1 MAAQTNKHQIASTEK
16 TSATR
21 NVIRFTFA
29 IVLMVALLPLYIL
42 NILFSMLV
50 LKAPIKSENWI
61 DIGGE
66 VVELYSWQVG
76 PFKSSANI
84 INVAMGQVH
93 FVGTP
98 IIRGTTS
105 IPNVKRFKSPC
116 EKAGLYD
123 CLQLHRATG
132 LVASDKLTLLEAQ
145 AKQNCLQDAMMVL
158 KLVVCKALYKK
169 GGSTQGNSQ
178 MFGIPFANT
187 KMHDAINWVCQSEQT
202 QTSCRVG
209 YFLNVNSINLAASN
223 KALHSTLCASDNNF
237 VDGSGMRIAA
247 QHSGIDLADNVNG
260 TDMLPLLCQ
269 QAVQTEQSLFLLG
282 AKEGVAE
289 KAGEALQEKYAGL
302 DIRGTQHG
310 YFNSDDDIIEQINQ
324 SGATILLVALG
335 SPRQELWLAK
345 NKHRLN
351 CQCALAV
358 GGLFDFFSGAIPRA
372 PLWMREMGLEWV
384 WRLMQEP
391 KTKFNRYVI
400 GNPVFLFRVFI
411 LKQSIRGL

>member
-1 MAAQTNKHQIASTEK
+1 MAAQTNKHTIASTGK

-29 IVLMVALLPLYIL
+29 VVLMVALLPLYLL
-42 NILFSMLV
+42 NILLAVIV
-50 LKAPIKSENWI
+50 LKAPLKSENWL
-61 DIGGE
+61 DIGGD

-76 PFKSSANI
+76 LFKSSANL
-84 INVAMGQVH
+84 INVALGQVH

-116 EKAGLYD
+116 DKAGLYD
-123 CLQLHRATG
+123 CLQLHNATG
-132 LVASDKLTLLEAQ
+132 LVLNGELPLLEAQ
-145 AKQNCLQDAMMVL
+145 AKQNFIEDALMVI
-158 KLVVCKALYKK
+158 KLVTCKTLYKK
-169 GGSTQGNSQ
+169 GGSKQVETH

-187 KMHDAINWVCQSEQT
+187 KMRDAINWICQSEQP
-202 QTSCRVG
+202 QTKCRVG
-209 YFLNVNSINLAASN
+209 YFLNVNSINLAAN
-223 KALHSTLCASDNNF
+223 NTELHSTLCGSDKNF
-237 VDGSGMRIAA
+237 ADGSGMRIAA
-247 QHSGIDLADNVNG
+247 QHSGIDLADNING
-260 TDMLPLLCQ
+260 TDMLPLLCEH
-269 QAVQTEQSLFLLG
+269 ALQTKLSFFLLG
-282 AKEGVAE
+282 AKDGVAK
-289 KAGEALQEKYAGL
+289 KAGESLQQQYTGL
-302 DIRGTQHG
+302 DIRGTHHG
-310 YFNSDDDIIEQINQ
+310 YFKSDDDIIEQINQ

-372 PLWMREMGLEWV
+372 PLWMRELGLEWV

>member
-1 MAAQTNKHQIASTEK
+1 MAAQTKKYTTASTGK

-21 NVIRFTFA
+21 TAIRSTFA
-29 IVLMVALLPLYIL
+29 LVLMVALLPLYLL
-42 NILFSMLV
+42 NTLLAVLFF
-50 LKAPIKSENWI
+50 KAPLKSENWI
-61 DIGGE
+61 DVGGD
-66 VVELYSWQVG
+66 VVALYRWQVG
-76 PFKSSANI
+76 LFKSSANL
-84 INVAMGQVH
+84 INVALGQVH

-123 CLQLHRATG
+123 CLQLHNATG
-132 LVASDKLTLLEAQ
+132 LVVSDELTLLEAQ
-145 AKQNCLQDAMMVL
+145 TQQNCIQDALMVM
-158 KLVVCKALYKK
+158 KLVMCKTLYKK
-169 GGSTQGNSQ
+169 GGSKQAESH

-187 KMHDAINWVCQSEQT
+187 KMHDAIDWVCQNEQS
-202 QTSCRVG
+202 QTKCRVG
-209 YFLNVNSINLAASN
+209 YFLNVNSINLAAN
-223 KALHSTLCASDNNF
+223 NIELHSTLCGSDKNF

-247 QHSGIDLADNVNG
+247 QHSGIDLADNING
-260 TDMLPLLCQ
+260 TDMLPLLCE
-269 QAVQTEQSLFLLG
+269 QAVQTKQSFFLLG
-282 AKEGVAE
+282 AKEGVAQ
-289 KAGEALQEKYAGL
+289 KAGESLQKQYVGL
-302 DIRGTQHG
+302 DIRGAHHG

-372 PLWMREMGLEWV
+372 PLWMRELGLEWV